1 MELFI
6 NNEQDSVDTAGLNS
20 VIRQVLQAGLELLA
34 VAGPVEVGVTL
45 VDNEAIRALNR
56 QYRQIDAATD
66 VLSFAQEEG
75 EAFEQPAGAPRL
87 LGDIVISLER
97 AREQSEAFNHSLAR
111 EVGYLIAHGLLH
123 LLGYDHQNIE
133 DKEKCVLLKSKSWPG

>member
-75 EAFEQPAGAPRL
+75 EAFEQPAEL
-87 LGDIVISLER
+87 
-97 AREQSEAFNHSLAR
+97 
-111 EVGYLIAHGLLH
+111 HG
-123 LLGYDHQNIE
+123 
-133 DKEKCVLLKSKSWPG
+133 C

>member
-1 MELFI
+1 MSRILLIPRAEFS
-6 NNEQDSVDTAGLNS
+6 EGKYCRPGWSFWPS
-20 VIRQVLQAGLELLA
+20 QARWSL
-34 VAGPVEVGVTL
+34 VTL

-133 DKEKCVLLKSKSWPG
+133 DKEKMRSVEEQIMARVNLARD